1 MNEID
6 QKISLVNDNVVTIL
20 STWNSEKST
29 IYDKVQL
36 LKELVDVIAEYC
48 YAKKGRKYSKE
59 RIKFN
64 IIVTNNTDLLKDI
77 AVIEKNSTGREILI
91 FEEDLQ
97 KNYEFSQIMTNFVA
111 KLFSIVSTGISK
123 PNQYF
128 ILNDIE
134 SLPNVDEQLQR
145 IYSSFDKN
153 GKVKRT
159 Y

>member
-20 STWNSEKST
+20 STWNNDKST
-29 IYDKVQL
+29 IYDKAQL
-36 LKELVDVIAEYC
+36 LKELVDAIAEYC
-48 YAKKGRKYSKE
+48 YVEKGKKYSKE

-64 IIVTNNTDLLKDI
+64 IIVTNNVDLLKDI

-97 KNYEFSQIMTNFVA
+97 KKYEFSQIMTNFVA
-111 KLFSIVSTGISK
+111 KLFSIVSKGMSK

-128 ILNDIE
+128 ILNDVK
-134 SLPNVDEQLQR
+134 SLPNIDKELQR

-153 GKVKRT
+153 GNVKRT